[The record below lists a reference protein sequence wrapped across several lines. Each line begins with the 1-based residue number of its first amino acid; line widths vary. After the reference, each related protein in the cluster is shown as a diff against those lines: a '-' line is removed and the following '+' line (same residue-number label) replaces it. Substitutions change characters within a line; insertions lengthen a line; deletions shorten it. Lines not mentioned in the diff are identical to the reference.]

1 MKFLKGSVFPFY
13 HLRHKCDVAVI
24 GGGIVGTAIARKIK
38 LENPKLETYL
48 IEKECGLGEHQTSHN
63 SGVMHSGVY
72 YKPDSFKAR
81 FCWNGLDLLKKYCD
95 RNGIQYR
102 KSGKLI
108 VAKRCEEVNTLRELL
123 KRGEKNNVQDLQL
136 LTSLQEIRTK
146 ASGCRGVAALWCPHT
161 ANVDFKE
168 ITTHLAKDFLDSGG
182 VILLNWKVS
191 TLKRCLD
198 CAYNVEVIPERNDRN
213 VILAK
218 YVITCAGL
226 HSEAFCSETSEKL
239 VSFKVNYQMI
249 DAKYCDDLGTNIY
262 PVPDLCLPFLGSHF
276 SPLRDNTILLGP
288 VAVPALKIEGYTNE
302 EVNLCYL
309 SKIATSKSF
318 GNMVIRNWTK
328 CVEQAA
334 KFMCTDVQI
343 KEMQQLMPNLS
354 YQFIRKG
361 PSAVQCQLLDVN
373 GNFRDDFIVDVFQ
386 GDCIGQWIINV
397 KFTPS
402 PAATS
407 CLSIADYVVKELM
420 NKVCCLTE

>member
-1 MKFLKGSVFPFY
+1 MKYIFLKRSVFPFY
-13 HLRHKCDVAVI
+13 RHKCDVAVI

-38 LENPKLETYL
+38 LENPKLETCL
-48 IEKECGLGEHQTSHN
+48 IEKECDLGEHQTSHN
-63 SGVMHSGVY
+63 SGVMHCGVY
-72 YKPDSFKAR
+72 YKPDSLKAR

-95 RNGIQYR
+95 RNEIKYR

-136 LTSLQEIRTK
+136 LTSLQEIQAK

-168 ITTHLAKDFLDSGG
+168 ITKHLAKDFQDSGG
-182 VILLNWKVS
+182 VILLNWKVCA
-191 TLKRCLD
+191 LKRSLD

-226 HSEAFCSETSEKL
+226 HSEAFSSETSEKL
-239 VSFKVNYQMI
+239 VSFNVNYQTI
-249 DAKYCDDLGTNIY
+249 DAKYCDGLGTNIY
-262 PVPDLCLPFLGSHF
+262 PVPDLCLPFLGPHF
-276 SPLRDNTILLGP
+276 SPLCDNTILLGP
-288 VAVPALKIEGYTNE
+288 VAIPALKVDGYTNE

-309 SKIATSKSF
+309 SEIATSKAF
-318 GNMVIRNWTK
+318 ANMVMRNWTK

-334 KFMCTDVQI
+334 KFICSDARI

-354 YQFIRKG
+354 YQFVRKG
-361 PSAVQCQLLDVN
+361 PSAVQCQLLDVQ
-373 GNFRDDFIVDVFQ
+373 GSFRDDFIVDVFK
-386 GDCIGQWIINV
+386 GDCIGQWTINV